1 VKALPA
7 TVSAYK
13 RTPTFAQD
21 TIPAGLTHAH
31 KTKAGTW
38 GKIVI
43 LEGQLCYRILEPAC
57 EEVTLSKARF
67 GVIEPAVLHVV
78 VPSGAVRFYV
88 EFYRQNDVEN
98 GRRTDSGTQQAAK
111 RCG

>member
-1 VKALPA
+1 MKALPT

-43 LEGQLCYRILEPAC
+43 LEGELRYRILEPAC

-67 GVIEPAVLHVV
+67 GVIEPTVLHEVV
-78 VPSGAVRFYV
+78 APAAVQFYV

-98 GRRTDSGTQQAAK
+98 GGRTD
-111 RCG
+111 